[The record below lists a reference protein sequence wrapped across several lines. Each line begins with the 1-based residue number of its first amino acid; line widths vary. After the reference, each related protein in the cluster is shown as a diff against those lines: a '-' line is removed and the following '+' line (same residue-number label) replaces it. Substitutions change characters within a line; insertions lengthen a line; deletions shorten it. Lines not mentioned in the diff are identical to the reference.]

1 MAKRKQ
7 KKQEEEEVF
16 EDTQEE
22 RGGIISSILAVLVIA
37 LGVVMLLALVGLA
50 GSAGSLLDDGLAT
63 LAGMARII
71 FPLLLLG
78 VGMDV
83 ILGER
88 RVLAPRMLAGIL
100 MIALGV
106 TGILH
111 VLFVQNP
118 SSEVLRHAGGVM
130 GLVFGSWIGASF
142 GAIVASFLAVVAVA
156 IGAIMVVNVPL
167 GILLAPFFDMLRAR
181 SQVNNEDGDAQGT
194 KVVRYDEEA
203 PSRESRK
210 KSQSSQEEGDEV
222 QEEDAREEDIHD
234 DVPEETEDEEASHE
248 EEKSAKAVKVFQ
260 MLQAQQK
267 EGEQVVTS
275 TAPRRTID
283 IPFDL
288 LDNRRSEAKAGDID
302 RNQEIIAKT
311 LRQFGI
317 DVEMSEVRVGPTVTQ
332 YAFRPAQGVKLA
344 RVVALQNDLALA
356 LAAHPIRIEA
366 PIPGK
371 SLVGVEVPNLSIA
384 RVTLRELFES
394 QDFEKRKTTF
404 GVPLGRDISGS
415 VPVLQVERAPHMLVA
430 GATGSGKSVCLNT
443 IIISLLYQNGPDD
456 LKLIMVDPKRVE
468 LGVYAGIPHLL
479 VPPIVKAEEAVNAL
493 KWAVREMERRLDYLA
508 KFNAK
513 DIDSYN
519 AKQPERMP
527 RIIII
532 IDELADLMIQNKR
545 DVEATV
551 VRIAQMARAAGIHLI
566 LATQRPSVDVI
577 TGTIKANIPTRLA
590 FAVASQVD
598 SKTIL
603 DVAGAEKL
611 LGKGDMLLHN
621 AELSKPKRIQ
631 GAFISEEEIEQV
643 VNFLKKESTP
653 DYNYQI
659 TEQGKSGGDGSGGVA
674 FGNDGD
680 PLLEEAIRI
689 AIEAQRVSTS
699 YLQRRMKVG
708 YSRAARILDLLE
720 NMGIVGAA
728 DGAKPREVLVTAWPP
743 HAADPQV
750 DEGEDISDEEAP
762 SFEGDSPEDV
772 GDWDQEDIDEASLDE
787 DDASFDADN
796 SSRRDT

>member
-1 MAKRKQ
+1 MPFILTNATMSSDMAKRKAR
-7 KKQEEEEVF
+7 KYEEEEF
-16 EDTQEE
+16 EFEGGG
-22 RGGIISSILAVLVIA
+22 GGILSSILAVVVISA
-37 LGVVMLLALVGLA
+37 GVVMLLALVNLA
-50 GSAGSLLDDGLAT
+50 GTAGNTVDDVLASA
-63 LAGMARII
+63 AGMGRII
-71 FPLLLLG
+71 FPIMLLG
-78 VGMDV
+78 IGTDM
-83 ILGER
+83 ILGDR
-88 RVLAPRMLAGIL
+88 RFLSLRTLVSITAVT
-100 MIALGV
+100 LGV
-106 TGILH
+106 TGLLH
-111 VLFVQNP
+111 VLFVRAVTD
-118 SSEVLRHAGGVM
+118 EALRHAGGAF
-130 GLVFGSWIGASF
+130 GLVFGSWVAGQF
-142 GAIVASFLAVVAVA
+142 GGLVAGFLALVAVMVGV
-156 IGAIMVVNVPL
+156 IGITNVPL
-167 GILLAPFFDMLRAR
+167 GVMLAPLLDFLRSTKESFAT
-181 SQVNNEDGDAQGT
+181 A
-194 KVVRYDEEA
+194 KVVRYDEDVVPAKKGKKHQEEVSEEEEA
-203 PSRESRK
+203 PE
-210 KSQSSQEEGDEV
+210 EEGEEEESEDVEEV
-222 QEEDAREEDIHD
+222 
-234 DVPEETEDEEASHE
+234 P

-260 MLQAQQK
+260 MMQSAKK

-275 TAPRRTID
+275 SEPRRAVD
-283 IPFDL
+283 IPMDI
-288 LDNRRSEAKAGDID
+288 LDGRRSEAKAGDIT
-302 RNQEIIAKT
+302 RNQEVIAKT

-371 SLVGVEVPNLSIA
+371 ALVGVEVPNQTVA
-384 RVTLRELFES
+384 RVSLREILES
-394 QDFEKRKTTF
+394 QDFEKRKTSYS
-404 GVPLGRDISGS
+404 VPLGRDIAGS
-415 VPVLQVERAPHMLVA
+415 VPLLQVERAPHMLVA

-443 IIISLLYQNGPDD
+443 MIISLLYQNGPDD

-493 KWAVREMERRLDYLA
+493 KWAVREMERRLDYLS

-519 AKQPERMP
+519 AKSEERMP

-603 DVAGAEKL
+603 DIAGAEKL
-611 LGKGDMLLHN
+611 LGRGDMLLSN

-631 GAFISEEEIEQV
+631 GAFVSEEEIEKV
-643 VNFLKKESTP
+643 VAFLKKESAP

-659 TEQGKSGGDGSGGVA
+659 TEGSKGENGGGVA
-674 FGNDGD
+674 MGGSDAD
-680 PLLEEAIRI
+680 PLLEEAIQI
-689 AIEAQRVSTS
+689 AIDAGRVSTS
-699 YLQRRMKVG
+699 YLQRRMKIG
-708 YSRAARILDLLE
+708 YSRAARMLDLLE
-720 NMGIVGAA
+720 EMGVVGPA
-728 DGAKPREVLVTAWPP
+728 DGAKPREVLVTSWPP
-743 HAADPQV
+743 HGSNMELDEDV
-750 DEGEDISDEEAP
+750 DVPEDDEEEVDASDEEVVE
-762 SFEGDSPEDV
+762 EGDED
-772 GDWDQEDIDEASLDE
+772 GGEEFE
-787 DDASFDADN
+787 DDVDEVEDKK
-796 SSRRDT
+796 

>member
-1 MAKRKQ
+1 MAKRKSR
-7 KKQEEEEVF
+7 KIEEEEYAF
-16 EDTQEE
+16 EEGG
-22 RGGIISSILAVLVIA
+22 GGILSSIIAVVVIA
-37 LGVVMLLALVGLA
+37 VGVVMILALVNLA
-50 GSAGSLLDDGLAT
+50 GTAGNRIDELFAWV
-63 LAGMARII
+63 AGMGRII
-71 FPLLLLG
+71 FPLILLG
-78 VGMDV
+78 IGTDM
-83 ILGER
+83 ILGDR
-88 RVLAPRMLAGIL
+88 RFLSVRTFISIAAITFGI
-100 MIALGV
+100 
-106 TGILH
+106 TGLLH
-111 VLFVQNP
+111 VLFVRTITD
-118 SSEVLRHAGGVM
+118 EALRHAGGLF
-130 GLVFGSWIGASF
+130 GLVFGSWVAGSFGGLVAGFLSVVAIVVGVIGATN
-142 GAIVASFLAVVAVA
+142 I
-156 IGAIMVVNVPL
+156 PL
-167 GILLAPFFDMLRAR
+167 GIMLAPLLDFLRAKK
-181 SQVNNEDGDAQGT
+181 EDLAT
-194 KVVRYDEEA
+194 AKVVRYDEDASVKKGKKGNEEIEA
-203 PSRESRK
+203 GEEIEEEAEGEGVEEES
-210 KSQSSQEEGDEV
+210 
-222 QEEDAREEDIHD
+222 
-234 DVPEETEDEEASHE
+234 DEEVE
-248 EEKSAKAVKVFQ
+248 EIKSSKAVKVFQ
-260 MLQAQQK
+260 MMQSAKK

-275 TAPRRTID
+275 SEPRRTVD
-283 IPFDL
+283 IPMDL
-288 LDNRRSEAKAGDID
+288 LDNRRSEAKAGDIT

-371 SLVGVEVPNLSIA
+371 ALVGVEVPNQTVA
-384 RVTLRELFES
+384 RVTLRELIES
-394 QDFEKRKTTF
+394 QDFEKRKSAYA
-404 GVPLGRDISGS
+404 VPLGRDIAGS
-415 VPVLQVERAPHMLVA
+415 VPLLQVERAPHMLVA

-443 IIISLLYQNGPDD
+443 MIISLLYQNGPDD

-508 KFNAK
+508 KFNSK

-519 AKQPERMP
+519 AKSSERMP

-611 LGKGDMLLHN
+611 LGRGDMLLSN

-631 GAFISEEEIEQV
+631 GAYIAEEEIEKV
-643 VNFLKKESTP
+643 VEFLKKESTP

-659 TEQGKSGGDGSGGVA
+659 TEGGKGENSGGVA
-674 FGNDGD
+674 MGGGDAD
-680 PLLEEAIRI
+680 PLLEEAIQI
-689 AIEAQRVSTS
+689 AIDAGRVSTS
-699 YLQRRMKVG
+699 YLQRRMKIG
-708 YSRAARILDLLE
+708 YSRAARMLDLLE
-720 NMGIVGAA
+720 EMGVVGPA
-728 DGAKPREVLVTAWPP
+728 DGAKPREVLVTSWPP
-743 HAADPQV
+743 HGSSMEEEEIEEEGEEGQEEAWEAI
-750 DEGEDISDEEAP
+750 DEGEEEYADEE
-762 SFEGDSPEDV
+762 EIEED
-772 GDWDQEDIDEASLDE
+772 EEIDDE
-787 DDASFDADN
+787 QK
-796 SSRRDT
+796 R

>member
-1 MAKRKQ
+1 MAKRKAR
-7 KKQEEEEVF
+7 KIEEEEYAF
-16 EDTQEE
+16 EEGG
-22 RGGIISSILAVLVIA
+22 GGILSSIIAVVVIA
-37 LGVVMLLALVGLA
+37 VGVVMILALVNLA
-50 GSAGSLLDDGLAT
+50 GTAGNRIDDLLASVAGL
-63 LAGMARII
+63 GRII
-71 FPLLLLG
+71 FPLILLG
-78 VGMDV
+78 IGTDM
-83 ILGER
+83 ILGDR
-88 RVLAPRMLAGIL
+88 RFLSIRTFVS
-100 MIALGV
+100 IAAITLGV
-106 TGILH
+106 TGLLH
-111 VLFVQNP
+111 VLFVRTITD
-118 SSEVLRHAGGVM
+118 EALRHAGGLF
-130 GLVFGSWIGASF
+130 GLVFGSWIAGSF
-142 GAIVASFLAVVAVA
+142 GGLVAGFLSVVAIVVGV
-156 IGAIMVVNVPL
+156 IGATNVPL
-167 GILLAPFFDMLRAR
+167 GIMLAPLLDFLRAKK
-181 SQVNNEDGDAQGT
+181 EDLAT
-194 KVVRYDEEA
+194 AKVVRYDEDAVA
-203 PSRESRK
+203 PKKGRK
-210 KSQSSQEEGDEV
+210 QEEV
-222 QEEDAREEDIHD
+222 EEEEEIEEEREEEG
-234 DVPEETEDEEASHE
+234 EEEGGEE

-260 MLQAQQK
+260 MMQSAKK

-275 TAPRRTID
+275 SEPRRTVD
-283 IPFDL
+283 IPMDL
-288 LDNRRSEAKAGDID
+288 LDNRRSEAKAGDIT

-371 SLVGVEVPNLSIA
+371 ALVGVEVPNQTVA
-384 RVTLRELFES
+384 RVTLRELIES
-394 QDFEKRKTTF
+394 QDFEKRKSAYA
-404 GVPLGRDISGS
+404 VPLGRDIAGS
-415 VPVLQVERAPHMLVA
+415 VPLLQVERAPHMLVA

-443 IIISLLYQNGPDD
+443 MIISLLYQNGPDD

-508 KFNAK
+508 KFNSK

-519 AKQPERMP
+519 AKSSERMP

-611 LGKGDMLLHN
+611 LGRGDMLLSN

-631 GAFISEEEIEQV
+631 GAYIAEEEIEKV
-643 VNFLKKESTP
+643 VEFLKKESTP

-659 TEQGKSGGDGSGGVA
+659 TEGGKGENGGGVA
-674 FGNDGD
+674 MGGGDAD
-680 PLLEEAIRI
+680 PLLEEAIQI
-689 AIEAQRVSTS
+689 AIDAGRVSTS
-699 YLQRRMKVG
+699 YLQRRMKIG
-708 YSRAARILDLLE
+708 YSRAARMLDLLE
-720 NMGIVGAA
+720 EMGVVGPA
-728 DGAKPREVLVTAWPP
+728 DGAKPREVLVTSWPP
-743 HAADPQV
+743 HGSSMEEEEIEEEGEEVQEEAWEAI
-750 DEGEDISDEEAP
+750 DEGEEEYADEE
-762 SFEGDSPEDV
+762 EIEED
-772 GDWDQEDIDEASLDE
+772 EEIDDE
-787 DDASFDADN
+787 QK
-796 SSRRDT
+796 R

>member
-1 MAKRKQ
+1 MAKRKAR
-7 KKQEEEEVF
+7 KIEEEEYAF
-16 EDTQEE
+16 EEGG
-22 RGGIISSILAVLVIA
+22 GGILSSIIAVVVIA
-37 LGVVMLLALVGLA
+37 VGVVMILALVNLA
-50 GSAGSLLDDGLAT
+50 GTAGNGIDDFLASV
-63 LAGMARII
+63 AGMGRII
-71 FPLLLLG
+71 FPLILLG
-78 VGMDV
+78 IGTDM
-83 ILGER
+83 ILGDR
-88 RVLAPRMLAGIL
+88 RFLSIRTFVSIAA
-100 MIALGV
+100 IALGV
-106 TGILH
+106 TGLLH
-111 VLFVQNP
+111 VLFVRTITD
-118 SSEVLRHAGGVM
+118 EALRHAGGFF
-130 GLVFGSWIGASF
+130 GLVFGSWIAGSF
-142 GAIVASFLAVVAVA
+142 GGLVAGFLSVVAIVVGV
-156 IGAIMVVNVPL
+156 IGATNVPL
-167 GILLAPFFDMLRAR
+167 GIMLAPLLDFLRAKK
-181 SQVNNEDGDAQGT
+181 EDLAT
-194 KVVRYDEEA
+194 AKVVRYDEDAVA
-203 PSRESRK
+203 PKKGRK
-210 KSQSSQEEGDEV
+210 QEEV
-222 QEEDAREEDIHD
+222 EEEEEIEEEREEER
-234 DVPEETEDEEASHE
+234 EEEGGEE

-260 MLQAQQK
+260 MMQSAKK
-267 EGEQVVTS
+267 EDEQVVTS
-275 TAPRRTID
+275 SEPRRTVD
-283 IPFDL
+283 IPMDL
-288 LDNRRSEAKAGDID
+288 LDNRRSEAKAGDIT

-371 SLVGVEVPNLSIA
+371 ALVGVEVPNQTVA
-384 RVTLRELFES
+384 RVTLRELIES
-394 QDFEKRKTTF
+394 QDFEKRKSAYA
-404 GVPLGRDISGS
+404 VPLGRDIAGS
-415 VPVLQVERAPHMLVA
+415 VPLLQVERAPHMLVA

-443 IIISLLYQNGPDD
+443 MIISLLYQNGPDD

-508 KFNAK
+508 KFNSK

-519 AKQPERMP
+519 AKSSERMP

-611 LGKGDMLLHN
+611 LGRGDMLLSN

-631 GAFISEEEIEQV
+631 GAYIAEEEIEKV
-643 VNFLKKESTP
+643 VEFLKKESAP

-659 TEQGKSGGDGSGGVA
+659 TEGGKGENSGGVA
-674 FGNDGD
+674 MGGGDAD
-680 PLLEEAIRI
+680 PLLEEAIQI
-689 AIEAQRVSTS
+689 AIDAGRVSTS
-699 YLQRRMKVG
+699 YLQRRMKIG
-708 YSRAARILDLLE
+708 YSRAARMLDLLE
-720 NMGIVGAA
+720 EMGVVGSA
-728 DGAKPREVLVTAWPP
+728 DGAKPREVLVTSWPP
-743 HAADPQV
+743 HGSSMEEEEIEEEGEEGQEEAWEAI
-750 DEGEDISDEEAP
+750 DEGEEEYADEE
-762 SFEGDSPEDV
+762 EIEED
-772 GDWDQEDIDEASLDE
+772 EEIDDE
-787 DDASFDADN
+787 QK
-796 SSRRDT
+796 R